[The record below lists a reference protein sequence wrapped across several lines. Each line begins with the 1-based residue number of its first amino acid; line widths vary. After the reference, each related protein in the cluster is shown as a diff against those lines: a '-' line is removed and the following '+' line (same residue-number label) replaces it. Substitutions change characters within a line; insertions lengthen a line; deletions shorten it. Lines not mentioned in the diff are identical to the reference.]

1 MECVMPYSL
10 DLRRRV
16 VSAVDAGMKKVT
28 VCEVFSI
35 CKQTVNN
42 WLKLSEKNGD
52 LRPITGFQKG
62 HSHGI
67 KDLNEFREFV
77 NNHPDYT
84 QEEMAKHFSV
94 GSSTISRT
102 LIKIGYSRKKR
113 AKPIQ
118 KETTKSEKPIKK
130 Q

>member
-1 MECVMPYSL
+1 MPYSL
-10 DLRRRV
+10 DLRKRA
-16 VSAVDAGMKKVT
+16 VSAVRAGMKKVT
-28 VCEVFSI
+28 ACEVFSI
-35 CKQTVNN
+35 CKQTLYN
-42 WLKLSEKNGD
+42 WLKLAEKDSD

-67 KDLNEFREFV
+67 KDLDGFREFV
-77 NNHPDYT
+77 NNHSDYT

-113 AKPIQ
+113 AKRIQ
-118 KETTKSEKPIKK
+118 KETIKNVKHIKK
-130 Q
+130 K

>member
-1 MECVMPYSL
+1 MPYSL
-10 DLRRRV
+10 DLRERV
-16 VSAVDAGMKKVT
+16 VSAVRAGMKKAT
-28 VCEVFSI
+28 VCEVFSV
-35 CKQTVNN
+35 CKQTVYN
-42 WLKLSEKNGD
+42 WLKLSEKDGD
-52 LRPITGFQKG
+52 LRPITGFQNG

-67 KDLNEFREFV
+67 KDLNEFRNFV
-77 NNHPDYT
+77 DKHPDYT

-118 KETTKSEKPIKK
+118 KETIKNVSSTKKK
-130 Q
+130 